1 MSKNHWSRSAHENLL
16 RSLSY
21 EYNKRHFKDNIDYL
35 TDNELLIL
43 INGFLVLFGL
53 QTYNNEELNRKLST

>member
-1 MSKNHWSRSAHENLL
+1 MKNHWSRSAHEKLL

-21 EYNKRHFKDNIDYL
+21 EYNKMHFKDNIDYL

-53 QTYNNEELNRKLST
+53 QTYNNEELNRKLSK

>member
-1 MSKNHWSRSAHENLL
+1 MKNHWSRSAHEKLL